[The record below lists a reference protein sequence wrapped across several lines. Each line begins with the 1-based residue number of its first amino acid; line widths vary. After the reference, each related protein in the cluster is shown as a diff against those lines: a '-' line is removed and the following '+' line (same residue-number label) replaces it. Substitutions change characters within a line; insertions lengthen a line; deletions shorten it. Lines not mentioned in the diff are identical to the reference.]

1 MYIFLKAV
9 YRFKAI
15 YQNSNGIFHKN
26 RTIYMETTRT
36 QIAKA
41 ILSKN
46 KTEGITLVQFKLL
59 IW

>member
-1 MYIFLKAV
+1 MYIPRSIQIQGNL
-9 YRFKAI
+9 
-15 YQNSNGIFHKN
+15 YQNSNNIFHKT

-46 KTEGITLVQFKLL
+46 KTEGITLTQFN
-59 IW
+59 